1 MQLRPPPRSAHAEN
15 PFWITYSDLLSS
27 LVLIFLILLIAFQ
40 AMNTQNNA
48 QLVEANKTIKKQIAE
63 TKKTNEELDRR
74 VRENERLVAE
84 TKRINIEK
92 QAKALSLLRTRLNEL
107 QNKYRNKIDIDTET
121 GQVKIKHEILF
132 TKNSDRLSDQGKE
145 FLNGFMPDWSSLVL
159 VDEFSGNEGIIDQV
173 VIEGHADRQGAADPS
188 KNYLYNMDLTLRRAE
203 TVTTYVFSDGCV
215 FAGKDRLRLLVA
227 TSGRSNVETAK
238 TLSEVKKRMPDRTEK
253 EQLEETD
260 KLSRSVNIRLTFKNP
275 LLQWDTSR

>member
-1 MQLRPPPRSAHAEN
+1 M
-15 PFWITYSDLLSS
+15 
-27 LVLIFLILLIAFQ
+27 VLIFLILLIAFQ